1 MRLTLIVFI
10 FSILIYS
17 CETVQPIVVNR
28 PIQPTTLYPANGIY
42 VDFPKDSNR
51 MPYWYKALNDDPV
64 NVKTVDFLSV
74 EDLLGMKI
82 GMTLDE
88 IIKKTGKAPFDIIYN
103 QADGYNVVKY
113 HYKRIYKVVT
123 DKQELEINN
132 KVQPNKLEF
141 GYDFDTSYLMFNK
154 LGKLDMVISESNMQK
169 GLKVIEF
176 AKDTYK
182 QTLNEGKLFINPN
195 SIVQRTPIEIEVQD
209 SIQVV
214 KPIKKK

>member
-1 MRLTLIVFI
+1 MRFPIIVLFFSFFI
-10 FSILIYS
+10 FG

-28 PIQPTTLYPANGIY
+28 PVQPTILYQANGVY

-64 NVKTVDFLSV
+64 NVKTVDFISV
-74 EDLLGMKI
+74 EDLLSLKT

-88 IIKKTGKAPFDIIYN
+88 IIKKVGKVPFDIVYN
-103 QADGYNVVKY
+103 QADGYNIVKY
-113 HYKRIYKVVT
+113 HYKRIYKVVS
-123 DKQELEINN
+123 DKQELELN

-182 QTLNEGKLFINPN
+182 QTLNEGKMFINPN
-195 SIVQRTPIEIEVQD
+195 SIVQSSPIEIVIQD
-209 SIQVV
+209 STQLI
-214 KPIKKK
+214 KPSKKK